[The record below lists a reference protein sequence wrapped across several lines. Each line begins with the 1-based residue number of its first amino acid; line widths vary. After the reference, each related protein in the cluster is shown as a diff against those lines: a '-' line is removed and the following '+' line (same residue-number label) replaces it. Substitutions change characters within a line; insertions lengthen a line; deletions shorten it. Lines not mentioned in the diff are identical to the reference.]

1 MTQSTE
7 VLDSQADAIRLGD
20 AERNL
25 NTSSTGNALSSP
37 GGIVE
42 PAATGKSKGG
52 APKGNQNARRHFARY
67 GLFMPRSPK
76 GSQYIDR
83 AVSTFRR
90 HLEDCLMAEHGEIS
104 IHDSCL
110 IDSASQAARV
120 ALSELQELRE
130 LFDSMDAGQRS
141 AKRQAALKA
150 LDLRDKKVKELGIT
164 WRPEVLPADDDP
176 FRVLDEETQIAKATS
191 ELEPKDNPSEPN

>member
-7 VLDSQADAIRLGD
+7 VLGGQADANSVGD

-25 NTSSTGNALSSP
+25 TTTCTGNASP
-37 GGIVE
+37 SQPVTADPI
-42 PAATGKSKGG
+42 ATGKSKGG

-120 ALSELQELRE
+120 ALS
-130 LFDSMDAGQRS
+130 DA
-141 AKRQAALKA
+141 L
-150 LDLRDKKVKELGIT
+150 
-164 WRPEVLPADDDP
+164 
-176 FRVLDEETQIAKATS
+176 
-191 ELEPKDNPSEPN
+191 